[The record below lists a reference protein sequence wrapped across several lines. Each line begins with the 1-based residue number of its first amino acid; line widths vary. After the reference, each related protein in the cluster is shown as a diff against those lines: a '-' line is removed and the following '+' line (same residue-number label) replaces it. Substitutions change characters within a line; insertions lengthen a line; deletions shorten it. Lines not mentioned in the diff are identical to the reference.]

1 MERDCQRESKPH
13 KSMVKQQ
20 QQQQQL
26 VTMNRQKVSGSY
38 RRYSNNTSIASMGE
52 RNGAVGNIHLTSS
65 SASLLQLAKQRR
77 FDKIEELLS
86 FSRPE
91 RISSWIDAGSFS
103 GAVSMGLQAFKG
115 ETILH
120 LIMVYQP
127 TVEVV
132 DLLIKAMLRKDVRVV
147 PEAVTD
153 IQGRTPLTVAVIYN
167 CDVSVIR
174 RLLNGVTT
182 IVPAVTKD
190 TWQRL
195 PLHWACTHESTVAKP
210 NWSIMCNSKAKNCD
224 NMIKIIEALLKAY
237 PYASVVKDVAGMTP
251 LDIAVNKFA
260 DPYVQQILRMAWES
274 YQPKEDKSKACTD
287 VTESSEIPFEEFVA
301 DMFYDDFDDD
311 VSSMGTGGVSKVK
324 NRRKKKIIEVRR
336 KYLHESAHI

>member
-1 MERDCQRESKPH
+1 MEREFRTN
-13 KSMVKQQ
+13 MVKH
-20 QQQQQL
+20 QQQQL
-26 VTMNRQKVSGSY
+26 LPVTMNRQKATY
-38 RRYSNNTSIASMGE
+38 RRYSNNTSIASTGE
-52 RNGAVGNIHLTSS
+52 SNVTGGQCHLTSS
-65 SASLLQLAKQRR
+65 SASLLHLAKQRR

-86 FSRPE
+86 FSSPQ
-91 RISSWIDAGSFS
+91 RISNWIDSGSFC

-132 DLLIKAMLRKDVRVV
+132 DLLIKAMTRKDARVV

-153 IQGRTPLTVAVIYN
+153 IQGRTPLTVAVIHN

-195 PLHWACTHESTVAKP
+195 PLHWACTHESTVSKP
-210 NWSIMCNSKAKNCD
+210 SWSILCHANSKGYD

-237 PYASVVKDVAGMTP
+237 PYAVVVKDVAGMTP

-260 DPYVQQILRMAWES
+260 DPYVQQILRMKWES
-274 YQPKEDKSKACTD
+274 YQPKEDKSKACTEA
-287 VTESSEIPFEEFVA
+287 TENSEIPFEEFVA
-301 DMFYDDFDDD
+301 DMYDDDFDD

-324 NRRKKKIIEVRR
+324 NRRKKKTNELRR
-336 KYLHESAHI
+336 KYPLESAQL

>member
-1 MERDCQRESKPH
+1 MESDFEMALNFNNN
-13 KSMVKQQ
+13 MVNQSHQQ
-20 QQQQQL
+20 QR
-26 VTMNRQKVSGSY
+26 TMNRQMASY
-38 RRYSNNTSIASMGE
+38 RRYSNNTSIVSTGE
-52 RNGAVGNIHLTSS
+52 INFTGRFTDLTSS

-86 FSRPE
+86 FSSPE
-91 RISSWIDAGSFS
+91 RISTWIDAGSFC

-120 LIMVYQP
+120 LIMAYEP

-132 DLLIKAMLRKDVRVV
+132 DLLIKAMTRKDSRVV

-153 IQGRTPLTVAVIYN
+153 IQGRTPLTVAVIHN

-182 IVPAVTKD
+182 FVPAVTKD

-195 PLHWACTHESTVAKP
+195 PLHWACTHESIVSKSS
-210 NWSIMCNSKAKNCD
+210 WSIKCHSKAKGCD

-237 PYASVVKDVAGMTP
+237 PYAAVVKDVAGMTP
-251 LDIAVNKFA
+251 FDIAFNKFA
-260 DPYVQQILRMAWES
+260 DPYVQQILRTAWES

-287 VTESSEIPFEEFVA
+287 MTESSEIPFEEFVA
-301 DMFYDDFDDD
+301 DMYCDDYDD

-324 NRRKKKIIEVRR
+324 NRRKKMKNDVRR
-336 KYLHESAHI
+336 KNIHQSAHI

>member
-1 MERDCQRESKPH
+1 MKGLPVER
-13 KSMVKQQ
+13 KSMGKQQ
-20 QQQQQL
+20 LQQA
-26 VTMNRQKVSGSY
+26 MGRQRASY
-38 RRYSNNTSIASMGE
+38 RRYSNNTSIAWTGE
-52 RNGAVGNIHLTSS
+52 SNSTGACSHLTPS
-65 SASLLQLAKQRR
+65 SASILQLAKQRR

-86 FSRPE
+86 FSSPE
-91 RISSWIDAGSFS
+91 RIAAWIDTESFR

-132 DLLIKAMLRKDVRVV
+132 DLLVKAMIRKDSKVV

-153 IQGRTPLTVAVIYN
+153 IQGRTPLTVAVIHN

-190 TWQRL
+190 TWERL

-210 NWSIMCNSKAKNCD
+210 NWSILCNAKAKDCD
-224 NMIKIIEALLKAY
+224 NMTKIVEALLKAY
-237 PYASVVKDVAGMTP
+237 PYAAVVKDVAGMTP
-251 LDIAVNKFA
+251 LHIAANKLA
-260 DPYVQQILRMAWES
+260 DPYVQQILRIAWES

-287 VTESSEIPFEEFVA
+287 VTENSEIPFEEFVA
-301 DMFYDDFDDD
+301 DMMYDDFDD

-324 NRRKKKIIEVRR
+324 NRRKKTVAEVRR
-336 KYLHESAHI
+336 KYIHESANL

>member
-1 MERDCQRESKPH
+1 MERDFQFASKLQY
-13 KSMVKQQ
+13 SMVKHNQQ
-20 QQQQQL
+20 QQD
-26 VTMNRQKVSGSY
+26 TMNRQRASY
-38 RRYSNNTSIASMGE
+38 RRYSNNTSIASTGE
-52 RNGAVGNIHLTSS
+52 RNVAGGYSHLTSS
-65 SASLLQLAKQRR
+65 SASLLQLAKQHR

-86 FSRPE
+86 FSSPE

-120 LIMVYQP
+120 LIMAYQP

-132 DLLIKAMLRKDVRVV
+132 DLLIKAMIRKESKVV

-153 IQGRTPLTVAVIYN
+153 IQGRTPLTVAVVHN

-195 PLHWACTHESTVAKP
+195 PLHWACSHESTVSKP
-210 NWSIMCNSKAKNCD
+210 NWSIKCNSKAKSCD

-237 PYASVVKDVAGMTP
+237 PYAAVVKDVAGMTP
-251 LDIAVNKFA
+251 LDIAVSKFA

-301 DMFYDDFDDD
+301 DMYCDDFDD

-336 KYLHESAHI
+336 KYIQESAHI

>member
-1 MERDCQRESKPH
+1 
-13 KSMVKQQ
+13 
-20 QQQQQL
+20 
-26 VTMNRQKVSGSY
+26 MNRGRASY
-38 RRYSNNTSIASMGE
+38 RRHSNNTSIESTSE
-52 RNGAVGNIHLTSS
+52 SRVNGGLSHLTSS
-65 SASLLQLAKQRR
+65 SASLLQLAKQHR
-77 FDKIEELLS
+77 FDKIEELLL
-86 FSRPE
+86 FSSPE
-91 RISSWIDAGSFS
+91 RISSWIDAGSFC

-120 LIMVYQP
+120 QIVAYQP

-132 DLLIKAMLRKDVRVV
+132 DLIIRAMIRKDPKVV

-153 IQGRTPLTVAVIYN
+153 IQGRTPLTVAVINN
-167 CDVSVIR
+167 CDASVVR
-174 RLLNGVTT
+174 RLLNGITT

-195 PLHWACTHESTVAKP
+195 PLHWACTHESIVSKP
-210 NWSIMCNSKAKNCD
+210 TWSIQCNSKAKDCD

-237 PYASVVKDVAGMTP
+237 SYAVVVKDVAGMTP
-251 LDIAVNKFA
+251 YDIAVNKFA
-260 DPYVQQILRMAWES
+260 DPYVQQILRLAWES

-301 DMFYDDFDDD
+301 DMYGDDFDD

-324 NRRKKKIIEVRR
+324 NRKKKKVIEVRR
-336 KYLHESAHI
+336 KYYESAHL